1 METTNAGTV
10 AIVVIVIGII
20 RIASAGTVGCGCGR
34 LLIGH
39 FHVGGDHR
47 LAAARIVGQC
57 AQQISVLIGLIN
69 DGIGF
74 YGGVVLCHF
83 RRSRCYCLGTF
94 FTR

>member
-47 LAAARIVGQC
+47 LSATRVIGQC
-57 AQQISVLIGLIN
+57 TEEVAVLVGLV
-69 DGIGF
+69 DYGIGF
-74 YGGVVLCHF
+74 HGRLSGRL
-83 RRSRCYCLGTF
+83 L
-94 FTR
+94 